1 MDRKSIELRKK
12 AFGKNGAATS
22 GETIRQDRCPLLGL
36 VDDPDTA
43 FAFSTDANHCHNT
56 VPPASVRLSHQQE
69 YCLSADYVSCPLF
82 RQRDKVSLPG
92 RRRPLTKRL
101 SFPSPLSGLKA
112 LLLESVAEGQLGQ
125 YRAHFLVG
133 WAALLVGALILLLGW
148 LNAGAIAD
156 TKGRPIAERPLAAV
170 HTPTSE
176 PSPLPATATSL
187 QKEAGAQA
195 DTRPA
200 RTLTPSATATPR
212 VTHAAAGQATATPSP
227 PPTETP
233 LPTATPTLPP
243 TATPAPSG
251 SLCGPPSS
259 WVLYTVQPG
268 ENLYRISLRYD
279 VSLAQIRRAN
289 CLASNYIYAG
299 QRIYVPYVAPSST
312 EATATSTSPP
322 PSPTPD
328 TPTPVPP
335 TATLEPSPTPPATA
349 TPVPP
354 TATPEPSPTSPP
366 PADTPVPPTP
376 TPTPLL
382 ETPPATPR
390 G

>member
-1 MDRKSIELRKK
+1 MRKK
-12 AFGKNGAATS
+12 AFGKNGVATS
-22 GETIRQDRCPLLGL
+22 GETVSQDRCPLLGL

-56 VPPASVRLSHQQE
+56 VPPASVRLNHQQK

-82 RQRDKVSLPG
+82 RQRDKVSLPA
-92 RRRPLTKRL
+92 RRRPLKKRL
-101 SFPSPLSGLKA
+101 SVSSSLTGLKA
-112 LLLESVAEGQLGQ
+112 LLLESLAAGRLGR
-125 YRAHFLVG
+125 YRAHFLFG

-148 LNAGAIAD
+148 LNAGAIAN
-156 TKGRPIAERPLAAV
+156 TNGRPIAERPLAAV
-170 HTPTSE
+170 HTPTPE
-176 PSPLPATATSL
+176 PSPLPATSSRD
-187 QKEAGAQA
+187 EAVAQA
-195 DTRPA
+195 DA
-200 RTLTPSATATPR
+200 RMASTVAPS
-212 VTHAAAGQATATPSP
+212 ATATPSP
-227 PPTETP
+227 PPTETA

-243 TATPAPSG
+243 TATAVPSG
-251 SLCGPPSS
+251 SLCGPPAG
-259 WVLYTVQPG
+259 WVLYTVQAG

-279 VSLAQIRRAN
+279 VSLAQMRQAN
-289 CLASNYIYAG
+289 CLASNDIYAG
-299 QRIYVPYVAPSST
+299 QRIYVPYLTPSPT
-312 EATATSTSPP
+312 EAVATPTSPP

-335 TATLEPSPTPPATA
+335 TATLEPSPTA

-366 PADTPVPPTP
+366 PAETPVPPTP

-382 ETPPATPR
+382 EPPSATPR